1 MSGVKEQEPTPRHGP
16 ARRPVT
22 APQGGQAVHR
32 DLVIDL
38 VRFVCLALVVVAHSM
53 MVSPVL
59 HADGTVTSQNTLGD
73 QPWFVPVI
81 WIFMVM
87 PLFFVTGGATGLESW
102 RRLKA
107 RGGTGFEFAQARL
120 LRLVR
125 PAAALLA
132 VMFLGLWMALLVG
145 VDPQVIQLMAT
156 GAGMPLWFLAAYLA
170 AQLNVPLLARFH
182 ERAPWL
188 TVTVLAALVVAI
200 DSLRGALPLLAYANL
215 VFVWCA
221 VQQLGFLMADSHLAR
236 LTRSGLAGI
245 ILAANLALGVVT
257 GLGLYSGNMLVNL
270 NPPTFCLLLLGV
282 SQTAAL
288 QLFRPELDWISRLKW
303 VRAMVLVAGRRSMT
317 VYLWHL
323 PLLVAMSGLLLL
335 TDFPKPAAGTAEW
348 WWARPMVLLGVLTL
362 LLPVMAVFGRLEE
375 RPTASAHTRGRPA
388 AAVVT
393 AAVVV
398 FIPVADAAF
407 NGLTLGLLGGGAAC
421 FLLAVLLLGRMPERM
436 TTEVPAV
443 ALDASAVAAADT
455 PAGAPGD
462 SPGERGG
469 QEGGPLPA
477 GPSSANV
484 EP

>member
-1 MSGVKEQEPTPRHGP
+1 MP
-16 ARRPVT
+16 
-22 APQGGQAVHR
+22 APQGPAKDR

-38 VRFVCLALVVVAHSM
+38 VRFVCLVLVVVSHCM

-59 HADGTVTSQNTLGD
+59 HADGTVTSENTLGD
-73 QPWFVPVI
+73 QPWFEPVI

-87 PLFFVTGGATGLESW
+87 PLFFVTGGTTGLQSW

-107 RGGTGFEFAQARL
+107 NGGTGFEFAQARL

-132 VMFLGLWMALLVG
+132 VMFLGLWAALLVG
-145 VDPQVIQLMAT
+145 VDPQVIQLLAT

-170 AQLNVPLLARFH
+170 TQLNIPLLARFH
-182 ERAPWL
+182 ARAPWL
-188 TVTVLAALVVAI
+188 TVTGLAALVVAV
-200 DSLRGALPLLAYANL
+200 DCFRGALPLLAYANL
-215 VFVWCA
+215 VFLWCA
-221 VQQLGFLMADSHLAR
+221 VQQLGFLMADGHAAR
-236 LTRSGLAGI
+236 LTRSGLVGLI
-245 ILAANLALGVVT
+245 VAANLLLGVVT

-270 NPPTFCLLLLGV
+270 NPPNLCLLLLGV
-282 SQTAAL
+282 SQAAAL
-288 QLFRPELDWISRLKW
+288 QLLRPGLGWVSGVRW
-303 VRAMVLVAGRRSMT
+303 VRAMVMMAGRRSMT

-323 PLLVAMSGLLLL
+323 PLLAAMSGLLLL
-335 TDFPKPAAGTAEW
+335 TDFPKPAAGTAAW
-348 WWARPMVLLGVLTL
+348 WWARPLVLLGVVTL
-362 LLPVMAVFGRLEE
+362 LLPVLAAFGRLEE
-375 RPTASAHTRGRPA
+375 RPTASGHMRGRPA

-421 FLLAVLLLGRMPERM
+421 FVLAILLLGRMPERA
-436 TTEVPAV
+436 TG
-443 ALDASAVAAADT
+443 DAQSDAQSDAPSERRRGAD
-455 PAGAPGD
+455 
-462 SPGERGG
+462 
-469 QEGGPLPA
+469 GPLPA

>member
-1 MSGVKEQEPTPRHGP
+1 MLGLHVSGVKEPGP
-16 ARRPVT
+16 
-22 APQGGQAVHR
+22 APQGEQAVRR

-38 VRFVCLALVVVAHSM
+38 VRFVCLALVVVGHCM

-59 HADGTVTSQNTLGD
+59 QGDGTVTSKNTLGD
-73 QPWFVPVI
+73 QPWFEPVI

-87 PLFFVTGGATGLESW
+87 PLFFVTGGTTGLQSW
-102 RRLKA
+102 QRLRA
-107 RGGTGFEFAQARL
+107 RGGTGVEFAQARL

-132 VMFLGLWMALLVG
+132 VMFLGFWAALLLG
-145 VDPQVIQLMAT
+145 VDAQVVQLMTT

-170 AQLNVPLLARFH
+170 AQLNIPLLARFH

-188 TVTVLAALVVAI
+188 TVSVLAALVVAI
-200 DSLRGALPLLAYANL
+200 DCFRGALPMLAYANL
-215 VFVWCA
+215 VFLWCA
-221 VQQLGFLMADSHLAR
+221 VQQLGFLMADGHLAR
-236 LTRSGLAGI
+236 LTRSGLVGL
-245 ILAANLALGVVT
+245 ILAANLVLGLVT

-270 NPPTFCLLLLGV
+270 NPPNLCLLLLGV
-282 SQTAAL
+282 SQAAAL
-288 QLFRPELDWISRLKW
+288 QLFRPGLGWVSGVRWI
-303 VRAMVLVAGRRSMT
+303 RAVVMVAGRRSMT

-323 PLLVAMSGLLLL
+323 PLLAAMSGLLLL

-348 WWARPMVLLGVLTL
+348 WWARPLVLLGVVAL
-362 LLPVMAVFGRLEE
+362 LLPVLAAFGHLEE
-375 RPTASAHTRGRPA
+375 RPTASVHTRGRPA

-398 FIPVADAAF
+398 FIPVADAAL

-421 FLLAVLLLGRMPERM
+421 FVLAVLLLGRMPER
-436 TTEVPAV
+436 V
-443 ALDASAVAAADT
+443 
-455 PAGAPGD
+455 PGD
-462 SPGERGG
+462 VGAERVAHDGS
-469 QEGGPLPA
+469 QPEGPLPA